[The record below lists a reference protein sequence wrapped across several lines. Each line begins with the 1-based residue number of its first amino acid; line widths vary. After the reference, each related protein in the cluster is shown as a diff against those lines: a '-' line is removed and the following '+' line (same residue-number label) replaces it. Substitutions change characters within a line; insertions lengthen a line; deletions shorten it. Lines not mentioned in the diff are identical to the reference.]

1 MINIKFFEIQLYALH
16 FYIISY
22 TKFCKTTFLFLL
34 NVTVATKSNQLHHK
48 NMYNLPSK
56 RNVLLKPSAVNTY
69 DYLPKKTDEND
80 MVVAKVPKS
89 DWFKLEKSFSAS
101 VSCGQSKRNHY
112 FHQHEKFHDR
122 LIYYYY
128 FVSIAKNFVAESMNR
143 EVRCFGWH
151 TPEYQLI
158 ELANETRI
166 FTIKI
171 ERIQHFIL
179 RIFIRLASLLSLT
192 FLLVVFFCWSLCS
205 VHRIRMA
212 ICFA

>member
-1 MINIKFFEIQLYALH
+1 
-16 FYIISY
+16 
-22 TKFCKTTFLFLL
+22 
-34 NVTVATKSNQLHHK
+34 
-48 NMYNLPSK
+48 
-56 RNVLLKPSAVNTY
+56 
-69 DYLPKKTDEND
+69 

-192 FLLVVFFCWSLCS
+192 FLLVVFFVGRFAQYTEFEWPFALRNYFL
-205 VHRIRMA
+205 VAYEHT
-212 ICFA
+212 ICVARTTDGYEWKQDRTHTYSCVQN